1 MFAWRPSL
9 QRSQPPPPPNL
20 PKWHYSNR
28 FHQLM
33 VALASGA
40 VNVGH
45 SCLLVS
51 LPGGLNKP
59 AQAAAFSRV
68 SSAALLTPSLHV
80 RDGAEVQEQRK
91 KKEARRGGGRKSMF
105 WRRDAVW
112 VSGLTCWLVMW
123 AEQKW
128 HACLAPNAPAKSLL
142 FRRWNLRRLKWFR
155 SRENH
160 RQTRGK
166 VSASMSLLRSPGPP

>member
-1 MFAWRPSL
+1 MSRSGQSYL
-9 QRSQPPPPPNL
+9 QIARHAPYVCMETVTPALSTSPPPNL

-105 WRRDAVW
+105 
-112 VSGLTCWLVMW
+112 
-123 AEQKW
+123 
-128 HACLAPNAPAKSLL
+128 
-142 FRRWNLRRLKWFR
+142 
-155 SRENH
+155 
-160 RQTRGK
+160 
-166 VSASMSLLRSPGPP
+166 